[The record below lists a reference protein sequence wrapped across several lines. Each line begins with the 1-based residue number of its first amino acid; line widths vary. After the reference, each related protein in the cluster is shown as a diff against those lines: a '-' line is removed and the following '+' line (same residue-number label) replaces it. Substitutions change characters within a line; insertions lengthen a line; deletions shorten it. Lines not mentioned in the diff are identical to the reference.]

1 MFVWGNAVKG
11 DKETMFSDN
20 FYRSLCITSNLTQWK
35 LVNPE
40 PLDEPLEKK
49 NNFSWKIGHMVIKL
63 GWYYTVCPRSFPNEN
78 WTSLY

>member
-63 GWYYTVCPRSFPNEN
+63 YVLDGFQMKIGRHYTKH
-78 WTSLY
+78 

>member
-40 PLDEPLEKK
+40 PLDEPLE
-49 NNFSWKIGHMVIKL
+49 IKTKL
-63 GWYYTVCPRSFPNEN
+63 
-78 WTSLY
+78 